1 MRIINVIESQG
12 GSTNHV
18 TSFCIHEDQLSQDV
32 IKDAENFFMDTIHS
46 KTGIDKEDMEAF
58 VEDGFYED
66 KDSGYLIEIGWSDVV
81 N

>member
-1 MRIINVIESQG
+1 MRIINVIESQS
-12 GSTNHV
+12 GSVNHV

-32 IKDAENFFMDTIHS
+32 IEDAENFFMDTIHS